1 MIHQLRE
8 QGLTICEIARR
19 MRVDR
24 KTVRRYLQHGVEQ
37 PRYGPRAPRPQKLDP
52 YRAYLRG
59 RLAKCPQL
67 SAMRLLREI
76 RDLGYQGGRTAV
88 TDFVAAVRPREATSF
103 EHRFETAP
111 GEQAQVDFAQF
122 KVVFAEQPEQV
133 QVVWLFSMVL
143 GHCRYLFGRF
153 VMRANLEA
161 VVGWHVA
168 AFAEFAGV
176 PREVLYDR
184 MKTVVLGEDDE
195 GEIRY
200 HPTLLDVAAHYGFGP
215 RVCAAYRAKTKGK
228 VERPFRYV
236 REDFFLASQFDNL
249 RHLNAEFDRWRIE
262 VANRRQHGTTRRVVE
277 EAFTEERGGSC
288 SRCRRTRTRP
298 CCACSGA
305 CRAMGWSACRATS
318 TRCPT
323 RSRGGSSRS
332 IGSPR
337 SCACMTAVL
346 WWPSIRCSKVRASAE
361 WPTATARGH
370 HQAVPAGSLRP

>member
-1 MIHQLRE
+1 
-8 QGLTICEIARR
+8 

-24 KTVRRYLQHGVEQ
+24 KTVRRYLQYGVEQ

-88 TDFVAAVRPREATSF
+88 TDFVAAVRPREATGF
-103 EHRFETAP
+103 EHRFETAA

-161 VVGWHVA
+161 VVGCHVA

-236 REDFFLASQFDNL
+236 REDFFLASQFENL
-249 RHLNAEFDRWRIE
+249 RHLNAEFDHRLAAELRLYDRGAL
-262 VANRRQHGTTRRVVE
+262 VAVHPVLEGQGQRRV
-277 EAFTEERGGSC
+277 AD
-288 SRCRRTRTRP
+288 
-298 CCACSGA
+298 
-305 CRAMGWSACRATS
+305 
-318 TRCPT
+318 
-323 RSRGGSSRS
+323 
-332 IGSPR
+332 
-337 SCACMTAVL
+337 
-346 WWPSIRCSKVRASAE
+346 
-361 WPTATARGH
+361 GH
-370 HQAVPAGSLRP
+370 HTWPPPGSARREPEALSDLIPVGIPGEQLAERSLEVYEQLGRALAGASIAAGEHPEMRS